1 MQLQHISLPEQK
13 KSSYK
18 ITLVHNWHKVKIS
31 YKINSGILKNEIE
44 KYWSNIRYLY
54 EVKASKLFVI
64 PHVINYFPKVQISC
78 LSDLYTALLF
88 MFFFK

>member
-1 MQLQHISLPEQK
+1 M
-13 KSSYK
+13 KSK
-18 ITLVHNWHKVKIS
+18 
-31 YKINSGILKNEIE
+31 

-54 EVKASKLFVI
+54 EVKASKLFVVI